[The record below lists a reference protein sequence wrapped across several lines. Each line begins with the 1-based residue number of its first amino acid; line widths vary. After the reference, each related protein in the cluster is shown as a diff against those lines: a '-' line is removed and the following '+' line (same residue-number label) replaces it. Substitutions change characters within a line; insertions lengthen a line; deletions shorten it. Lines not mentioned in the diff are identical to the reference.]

1 MILFF
6 DTETSGLPRNWKA
19 PVTDGNNWPRLVQI
33 AWIIFNDNG
42 QRISTKDYIIKP
54 EGFIIPEEASKI
66 HGISTEKA
74 IKDGKELSVV
84 LNEFNKEIDN
94 VDILVA
100 HNINFDSKIVGAEMI
115 RKEIK
120 TNLFSK
126 KLICTMESTTNFCQ
140 IPGLY
145 GNKWPK
151 LSELHVKLFGE
162 DFEEAHN
169 ALVDIEATAKCFW
182 KLKELNIIK

>member
-19 PVTDGNNWPRLVQI
+19 PISDGNNWPRLVQI
-33 AWIIFNDNG
+33 AWIVFNEKG
-42 QRISTKDYIIKP
+42 ERIRTKDYIIKP
-54 EGFIIPEEASKI
+54 EGFLIPAEAAKI

-74 IKDGKELSVV
+74 INDGKDLSAV
-84 LNEFNKEIDN
+84 LNEFNGEIN
-94 VDILVA
+94 SSDILVA
-100 HNINFDSKIVGAEMI
+100 HNINFDSKIIGAEMI
-115 RKEIK
+115 RKEIT
-120 TNLFSK
+120 TNLFSR
-126 KLICTMESTTNFCQ
+126 KLVCTMESTTNFCK

-151 LSELHVKLFGE
+151 LSELYMKLFGE

-169 ALVDIEATAKCFW
+169 ASADIEATAKCFW
-182 KLKELNIIK
+182 KLKEINIIK